1 MPTDNPRVNVTL
13 SPSLDSL
20 VGRLASLQ
28 RMSKSS
34 VLRELLE
41 AAAPALSRSV
51 ALMEA
56 AARSKPAV
64 LRGLAVS
71 LSQEQA
77 RIEGHLEGTLS
88 ALEGQGDLVEQA
100 EAVRGKRPA
109 RRRRQTAVQAGGGIA
124 PAVAPAPNPPASNRG
139 VKSPTKP
146 QRGAGRPVNP
156 PVDLPKK
163 RGRVS

>member
-64 LRGLAVS
+64 LRGLAAS

-88 ALEGQGDLVEQA
+88 ALEGQADLVEQA

-109 RRRRQTAVQAGGGIA
+109 RRRRQTASQAGGGIA
-124 PAVAPAPNPPASNRG
+124 PAVASAPNPPASNRG

-146 QRGAGRPVNP
+146 QRGAVRQGSA
-156 PVDLPKK
+156 PVDQPKK
-163 RGRVS
+163 RGRAS